1 MSPNNQRALDIMK
14 ETVQLKN
21 SDFEIAVPWKM
32 YPPNLERLAHGRK
45 ITPEKLTARTGPLG
59 NH

>member
-1 MSPNNQRALDIMK
+1 MK

-59 NH
+59 TH

>member
-21 SDFEIAVPWKM
+21 SHFEIALPWKM
-32 YPPNLERLAHGRK
+32 YAPNLE
-45 ITPEKLTARTGPLG
+45 
-59 NH
+59 NN